1 MSIIDEHD
9 TLYNRNSNRDWEMYD
24 DLNDKIKTLEDK
36 IAKLEK
42 RQKIDLIG
50 ESNIVSRV
58 LSVLMGMEIGVK
70 STLDIQSVSWDP
82 DKNKHKEREV

>member
-24 DLNDKIKTLEDK
+24 DLNGKIKTLEDK